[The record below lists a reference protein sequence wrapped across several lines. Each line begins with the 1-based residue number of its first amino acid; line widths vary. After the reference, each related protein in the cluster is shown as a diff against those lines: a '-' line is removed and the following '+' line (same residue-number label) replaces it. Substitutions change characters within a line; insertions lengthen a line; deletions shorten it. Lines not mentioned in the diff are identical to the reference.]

1 MRSAARLPV
10 ALALL
15 AAVSLTAAC
24 SKKLGPSDIPTLATE
39 NFTGAIAPGGT
50 ASHTFTVRYQV
61 SYTDASVTVTSLT
74 SVATGAAAPITIG
87 IAFGN
92 INQGICTRAP
102 SYTNPAALLNQE
114 QPTDDLPFIAGS
126 YCVQIFDNP
135 TGSTVTEPLNYTL
148 TVRHY

>member
-1 MRSAARLPV
+1 MCSAARLPV

-15 AAVSLTAAC
+15 AAVSLTFAC

-39 NFTGAIAPGGT
+39 NFTGTIAPGGT
-50 ASHTFTVRYQV
+50 ASHTFTVRYEV

-74 SVATGAAAPITIG
+74 SVATGAPAQITIG

-92 INQGICTRAP
+92 INQGICTPAP
-102 SYTNPAALLNQE
+102 SYINPAARLNQE
-114 QPTDDLPFIAGS
+114 QPTGDLPFRSGA

-135 TGSTVTEPLNYTL
+135 AAPTVTEPLNYTL
-148 TVRHY
+148 TVLHY